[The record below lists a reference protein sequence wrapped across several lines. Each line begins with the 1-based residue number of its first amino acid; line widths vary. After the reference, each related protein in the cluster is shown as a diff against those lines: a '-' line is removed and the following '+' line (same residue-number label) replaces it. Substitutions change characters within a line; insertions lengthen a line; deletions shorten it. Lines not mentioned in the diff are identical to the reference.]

1 MSLLLILE
9 LCVWPAYRLLAD
21 KYCIRRMLNLAPL
34 CTQFCSRPCRVH
46 TLIDVTGALA
56 KDHLPV
62 TVVVVV
68 VMYLYSASR
77 SASNALNRSAAVTCH
92 VPLAWKSLWHM
103 KQLCCARPCVRGAR
117 PFNVHAVRLNFKAVA
132 NTEVCAYIKHTSER
146 HSITVHVSNCLCVC
160 V

>member
-9 LCVWPAYRLLAD
+9 LRVWPAYRLLAD

-92 VPLAWKSLWHM
+92 VPLA
-103 KQLCCARPCVRGAR
+103 
-117 PFNVHAVRLNFKAVA
+117 
-132 NTEVCAYIKHTSER
+132 
-146 HSITVHVSNCLCVC
+146 
-160 V
+160 